1 VGPDRPASP
10 TLSLTVSFVVTN
22 RVPCRLGP
30 DRPSAP
36 AAPAGPAGP
45 AAPWKLPC
53 LEVSLQERVF
63 FTFDETTAFFVSCLA
78 TLFFGSVIAA

>member
-1 VGPDRPASP
+1 
-10 TLSLTVSFVVTN
+10 
-22 RVPCRLGP
+22 
-30 DRPSAP
+30 
-36 AAPAGPAGP
+36 
-45 AAPWKLPC
+45 LPC